1 MKFNRIS
8 DLINNDT
15 VFKEVLKMIAKLTDG
30 VLTFAPKKIT
40 FTNPNE
46 ELLKTYAGYKN
57 YVEADKP
64 EYDPKTQRLVPQYS
78 ETDTEI
84 TCSWEIEEI
93 PEDEQIQGI
102 DERISNLETEVSGIS
117 DAIKEGLDV

>member
-1 MKFNRIS
+1 MKFNRIL

-46 ELLKTYAGYKN
+46 ELLKTYSGYKD
-57 YVEADKP
+57 YVENEKP

-102 DERISNLETEVSGIS
+102 DERISNLETEVNGIS